1 MSPTAPAVQAVTF
14 DFWDTLVRSD
24 DSGTLGARRAKL
36 ITLLGG
42 YGHHVEA
49 EVLDGAF
56 VDAFSVYTDHWRANR
71 QFTARDGALHV
82 LSRLEIELDPDEREA
97 AIDAY
102 TTAAADI
109 DMQLTDH
116 VADTLAALHARG
128 IRLGIICDVGMTPSP
143 VLRGW
148 LDRHGVLELFDHWSF
163 SDEVGWYKP
172 APQIF
177 EHALA
182 GLGGVEPGRAAHVG
196 DLRRTDVAGA
206 RAMGMIAVR
215 YRGVN
220 DNADVPAVDDGHPRP
235 EADIVLDD
243 HADLLGALGLV

>member
-1 MSPTAPAVQAVTF
+1 MSAVGRPVDAVTF
-14 DFWDTLVRSD
+14 DFWDTLVRTD
-24 DSGTLGARRAKL
+24 DQGTLGARRAKL
-36 ITLLGG
+36 IAVLGG
-42 YGHHVEA
+42 LGHHVEA
-49 EVLDGAF
+49 KVLDDAF
-56 VDAFSVYTDHWRANR
+56 VDAFGVYTEHWRSNR

-82 LSRLEIELDPDEREA
+82 LSLLEVELDGEELEA

-102 TTAAADI
+102 ANAAADI
-109 DMQLTDH
+109 DMRLTDH
-116 VADTLAALHARG
+116 VDDALHSLHARG
-128 IRLGIICDVGMTPSP
+128 VRLGIICDVGMTPSP

-148 LDRHGVLELFDHWSF
+148 LDRASVLGLFDHWSF

-182 GLGGVEPGRAAHVG
+182 GLGVEAGRAAHVG

-206 RAMGMIAVR
+206 KAMGMLAVR

-220 DNADVPAVDDGHPRP
+220 DNADVPPVDDGHDRP
-235 EADIVLDD
+235 EGDIVLDD
-243 HADLLGALGLV
+243 HADLLAALGFD

>member
-1 MSPTAPAVQAVTF
+1 VSAGSPAIEAVTF
-14 DFWDTLVRSD
+14 DFWDTLVRSND
-24 DSGTLGARRAKL
+24 EGTLGARRAKL
-36 ITLLGG
+36 ITVLADL
-42 YGHHVEA
+42 GHHVEA
-49 EVLDGAF
+49 GVLDEAF

-82 LSRLEIELDPDEREA
+82 LSLLEIELDAEELEA

-102 TTAAADI
+102 ANAADGI
-109 DMQLTDH
+109 EMRLTDH
-116 VADTLAALHARG
+116 VADALHALHDRD

-148 LDRHGVLELFDHWSF
+148 LDRHGVLALFDHWSF

-172 APQIF
+172 ARQIF
-177 EHALA
+177 EHALD
-182 GLGGVEPGRAAHVG
+182 GLGGIDPSRAAHVG

-206 RAMGMIAVR
+206 KAMGMLAVR

-220 DNADVPAVDDGHPRP
+220 DNVDLPPVDDGHPRP

-243 HADLLGALGLV
+243 HADLVAALGLA